1 MATSPQGTICSC
13 STYSGCRI
21 SQHMRI
27 KELYTLYTPYKCG
40 NIKLHS
46 VRTASSVCIYIPFVG
61 RKKGREKKL
70 LLDGIVVAVRCV
82 HSSSHDTHTH
92 TRWRT
97 NFVKHIHKHNPET
110 RSLRILFVQPR
121 IFVLSHYY
129 LCRLISFSSPEA
141 AASATL
147 SIVCAYGC
155 VALSNLLLFLSFH
168 SFATHSTIIL
178 CQT

>member
-1 MATSPQGTICSC
+1 MREYQITQCSNGEQRMHIYTVCRQKERKRKETFTGWHSRSRALCPQFLT
-13 STYSGCRI
+13 R
-21 SQHMRI
+21 H
-27 KELYTLYTPYKCG
+27 
-40 NIKLHS
+40 
-46 VRTASSVCIYIPFVG
+46 
-61 RKKGREKKL
+61 
-70 LLDGIVVAVRCV
+70 
-82 HSSSHDTHTH
+82 THTH